1 MVGIA
6 IVSFAKFKTKQSRAS
21 MSAVMN
27 YAMKTEKTLF
37 DGESLVSGLN
47 CSPQTVYHE
56 FINTKLLH
64 GKDSGRMY
72 YHMVQSFP
80 KGEDVPPKVAHEMAV
95 KLAEHFKDYEVLICT
110 HVDRE
115 HIHSHFIINSVSFE
129 TGKKFHISTPDLE
142 PIRRRNDE
150 LCMEYGF
157 EICKSKPKYENTK
170 SMNIAEYH
178 SAVKGQSW
186 KMRLLNTI
194 DECMKHA
201 GSRKEFIGLMEFEGY
216 KVKWTDTRK
225 NITYTTPD
233 GKRCR
238 DDRLHESKYLK
249 ERMELEL
256 RIRQE
261 IVFGR
266 TETAEQATTT
276 ARADAQS
283 LSSDTG
289 KTGQSILQSEPHMG
303 WHRGIA
309 KSVESNRTAKS
320 QLENTDEQSTDTV
333 GTGENQ
339 QEPIPNSA
347 DLVTGWE
354 EERAYFFS
362 AQAEITEN
370 RMVGFNMGVDEF
382 ATLGSNIISLGRSVE
397 CLSQPVPVRDS
408 TTKPV
413 VKEHKKGVGQ
423 KQDDH
428 SGYDFE
434 MKM

>member
-1 MVGIA
+1 
-6 IVSFAKFKTKQSRAS
+6 
-21 MSAVMN
+21 
-27 YAMKTEKTLF
+27 
-37 DGESLVSGLN
+37 
-47 CSPQTVYHE
+47 
-56 FINTKLLH
+56 
-64 GKDSGRMY
+64 
-72 YHMVQSFP
+72 
-80 KGEDVPPKVAHEMAV
+80 
-95 KLAEHFKDYEVLICT
+95 
-110 HVDRE
+110 
-115 HIHSHFIINSVSFE
+115 
-129 TGKKFHISTPDLE
+129 
-142 PIRRRNDE
+142 
-150 LCMEYGF
+150 
-157 EICKSKPKYENTK
+157 
-170 SMNIAEYH
+170 
-178 SAVKGQSW
+178 
-186 KMRLLNTI
+186 
-194 DECMKHA
+194 MKHA
-201 GSRKEFIGLMEFEGY
+201 GSREEFIDLMEFEGY

-266 TETAEQATTT
+266 TETAEQTT
-276 ARADAQS
+276 ATGRTNAQS

-289 KTGQSILQSEPHMG
+289 KTGQSILQSEPYMG
-303 WHRGIA
+303 WDRGTT
-309 KSVESNRTAKS
+309 KSVERNRTAKS

-339 QEPIPNSA
+339 QEPIPNPA

-397 CLSQPVPVRDS
+397 CLSQPVPIRDR